1 MRTTSEPA
9 RPPATASAPGM
20 TGATAVSPGETPVNT
35 GKHGSKRNDTLPE
48 SGHDPIRHVS
58 ISEIRPSPENDQ
70 LYKPIGETDPEIV
83 ELAKSIRIHGVIE
96 PLVITLDHFILSGH
110 RRLVA
115 AKVAGLD
122 SIPCRVKEFK
132 RTDDPDQFLILLREY
147 NRQREK
153 SFDEKLREE
162 IVTINPDR
170 VYQSLI
176 EQRKKQAAIDVET
189 MEIGTVKHRARISEA
204 KREFFDAVRVV
215 LEEYR
220 EFWPLSDRQIHYPL
234 LNDPPLR
241 HASKPDSIYRNDRQ
255 SYKSLVDLLTRARLV
270 GLIPMSAIQDET
282 RPVVTW
288 ETWQDVRGFIRTELD
303 DLLKGYWRNL
313 LQSQPN
319 HIEILVEKNTVA
331 NIVKA
336 VAMKFCIPMTSGRGF
351 CSLPPRFQMAK
362 RFETSGKENL
372 ILLIASDF
380 DPDGEEIAR
389 SFARSMRDD
398 FGISS
403 IHPIKLAL
411 TSQQVRR
418 FNLPPQMLAKETST
432 NYAKFVTKFGENV
445 YELEAIPPDT
455 LQMLVR
461 EAIDSVIDGKLFNAE
476 LNQEKKDAAKIEA
489 LRRTVVKSIQD
500 RTAA

>member
-1 MRTTSEPA
+1 MSSST
-9 RPPATASAPGM
+9 
-20 TGATAVSPGETPVNT
+20 
-35 GKHGSKRNDTLPE
+35 KSKFGQDQ
-48 SGHDPIRHVS
+48 IRQVS
-58 ISEIRPSPENDQ
+58 ISKVRPSPENDQ
-70 LYKPIGETDPEIV
+70 LYKPVRETDPEIV

-110 RRLVA
+110 RRFVA

-122 SIPCRVKEFK
+122 SLPCRVEEFR
-132 RTDDPDQFLILLREY
+132 RTDDPDQFLVLLREY

-162 IVTINPDR
+162 TVTINPEQA
-170 VYQSLI
+170 YQSLI
-176 EQRKKQAAIDVET
+176 EQRKEQADIDVET
-189 MEIGTVKHRARISEA
+189 IVIGTVKHRAKISEA
-204 KREFFDAVRVV
+204 KRDFLDAVLIV
-215 LEEYR
+215 LKEYR

-241 HASKPDSIYRNDRQ
+241 HASKPDSVYRNDRQ

-303 DLLKGYWRNL
+303 DLLTGYWRNL
-313 LQSQPN
+313 MQSQPN

-331 NIVKA
+331 SIVKT

-351 CSLPPRFQMAK
+351 CSLPPRYQMAK
-362 RFETSGKENL
+362 RFEESGKENL
-372 ILLIASDF
+372 IILIASDF

-403 IHPIKLAL
+403 IHPIKMAL
-411 TSQQVRR
+411 TSEQVRR
-418 FNLPPQMLAKETST
+418 FNLAPQMLAKETSP
-432 NYAKFVTKFGENV
+432 NYAKFVTEFGENV

-461 EAIDSVIDGKLFNAE
+461 EAIDSVINVKLFNRE
-476 LNQEKKDAAKIEA
+476 IDQEKQDAAEIEA
-489 LRRTVVKSIQD
+489 LRRTVVKSIQE